1 MTNEEDHNIS
11 TVSYSS
17 KVFSKKRKNVLI
29 NQTTIKT
36 KTNQ

>member
-17 KVFSKKRKNVLI
+17 NVFSKKKNVLTD
-29 NQTTIKT
+29 QTTTRT